1 VRIQT
6 NDETRPRL
14 SVTVTGFV
22 EKFADIRPERLMLRG
37 SAGKPIKG
45 QVTIT
50 SKAKYPFKI
59 LSARARQGKYIKF
72 HLTEVKRS
80 NARGYVLTV
89 ENTKKEN
96 GRYADVI
103 FLKTNNKLR
112 PEIPIYANGNILSVP
127 LNKANQ
133 LRKMNLQIKAYLLP
147 WVNVFAKI
155 KSV

>member
-1 VRIQT
+1 MRIQT
-6 NDETRPRL
+6 NDKTRLGL

-22 EKFADIRPERLMLRG
+22 EKFADIRPKRIMLSG
-37 SAGKPIKG
+37 TAGKPIKG

-50 SKAKYPFKI
+50 LKAKYPFKI

-72 HLTEVKRS
+72 FLTEVKRS

-89 ENTKKEN
+89 ENLKKEN

-112 PEIPIYANGNILSVP
+112 PEIPIYVIGNILSVP
-127 LNKANQ
+127 SNGK
-133 LRKMNLQIKAYLLP
+133 K
-147 WVNVFAKI
+147 
-155 KSV
+155 